1 MKSDVKKIIIC
12 LIAILMVMVV
22 ATKTLATD
30 GNKNIG
36 DMLNEMKKE
45 NQNSTIN
52 GTEEPDDIESG
63 NRITNTN
70 MNTDNNKNFNVNEN
84 QNENKNE
91 NENKPTTTPYTGIG
105 DYSVIVFIVIF
116 AISAVYA
123 YKKIRDYNV

>member
-30 GNKNIG
+30 GNTNIG
-36 DMLNEMKKE
+36 DMLNEMKKG

-52 GTEEPDDIESG
+52 GTEDPADIESG
-63 NRITNTN
+63 NRITDTN
-70 MNTDNNKNFNVNEN
+70 MNTDNNKNLNINEN

-105 DYSVIVFIVIF
+105 DYSIVVFIAIF

>member
-30 GNKNIG
+30 GNTSIG

-45 NQNSTIN
+45 NQNLTIN
-52 GTEEPDDIESG
+52 GTDEPDEIESG

-70 MNTDNNKNFNVNEN
+70 TNINTDNNKNLNVNEN
-84 QNENKNE
+84 QNENE

>member
-1 MKSDVKKIIIC
+1 MKNDVKRIIIC
-12 LIAILMVMVV
+12 VIAMTMVFVV

-30 GNKNIG
+30 GSQNIG
-36 DMLNEMKKE
+36 QMLEDMKKG

-52 GTEEPDDIESG
+52 ETEEPTDIESG
-63 NRITNTN
+63 NR
-70 MNTDNNKNFNVNEN
+70 NTDNNKNLNVNEN